1 VFARFQGPSVLQGS
15 CTYITTWL
23 ESVQLPSTCLA
34 WTIQSPS
41 KVVAVPPLDQLCARG
56 RVARTRVSLPPL
68 PVPSFVVCFLLLV
81 PFRTPSSVRPPV
93 LSKSHALF
101 LSSVDMLYLLTILS
115 SSAISAAVD
124 PASGE
129 EALILAASLRSSL
142 SSSLAKYSLCPCVCL
157 QGQHLSLS
165 LLTCSSCS
173 FVSQSFAAH
182 ALLLLFRGR
191 RRWCPST
198 FDAASWR
205 SSTRSWHVPWPCF
218 RPQARVCLPSFPSEA
233 RWTRSTSQ
241 TRAKCTR
248 DGRGSDLIRSEAHH
262 QQLHNEF
269 HNGVGTEGESS
280 FPLPGGWEGDVGFGN
295 SLSLSFNFCLA
306 RSDCDVVGNR
316 LAMCL
321 LLQR

>member
-1 VFARFQGPSVLQGS
+1 MVGIRP
-15 CTYITTWL
+15 
-23 ESVQLPSTCLA
+23 
-34 WTIQSPS
+34 
-41 KVVAVPPLDQLCARG
+41 VAIHVS
-56 RVARTRVSLPPL
+56 RVDHS
-68 PVPSFVVCFLLLV
+68 V
-81 PFRTPSSVRPPV
+81 PFKSRGCASTRSALRTWTRRTHAGQPP
-93 LSKSHALF
+93 
-101 LSSVDMLYLLTILS
+101 T
-115 SSAISAAVD
+115 
-124 PASGE
+124 
-129 EALILAASLRSSL
+129 
-142 SSSLAKYSLCPCVCL
+142 
-157 QGQHLSLS
+157 
-165 LLTCSSCS
+165 SSCS
-173 FVSQSFAAH
+173 FVRCLFSSSRSFSDSVGPSFRSLEIARTLLVFGGHAVLAHDLVQFGDFSGGGSSVWRRGFDLGRELAQQPLVFLGEVQPLSVRVSPRSASLSLSPDLFLVFLLSQSFAAH

-218 RPQARVCLPSFPSEA
+218 RPQARVCLPAFPSEA

>member
-1 VFARFQGPSVLQGS
+1 MAPGILRASIVESTPWCKPVQVGSSMAKTRSLLHEFGRRRSCSRFQGPSVLQGF
-15 CTYITTWL
+15 CTNITTWL

-81 PFRTPSSVRPPV
+81 PFRTPSSVRPSV

-157 QGQHLSLS
+157 HGQHLSLS
-165 LLTCSSCS
+165 P
-173 FVSQSFAAH
+173 
-182 ALLLLFRGR
+182 ALFLLFLCFAKLRSAR
-191 RRWCPST
+191 TSSPFS
-198 FDAASWR
+198 R
-205 SSTRSWHVPWPCF
+205 SS
-218 RPQARVCLPSFPSEA
+218 
-233 RWTRSTSQ
+233 
-241 TRAKCTR
+241 
-248 DGRGSDLIRSEAHH
+248 
-262 QQLHNEF
+262 
-269 HNGVGTEGESS
+269 
-280 FPLPGGWEGDVGFGN
+280 
-295 SLSLSFNFCLA
+295 
-306 RSDCDVVGNR
+306 
-316 LAMCL
+316 
-321 LLQR
+321 